1 MIFSLNLNGTFR
13 WLPGDKEKE
22 NSLNFLNCHRSS
34 LPKMMF
40 LGSFMQI
47 NLHQHKKKTLL
58 FFGAMNL
65 LLTKYFM
72 EVIS

>member
-58 FFGAMNL
+58 FFWCNE
-65 LLTKYFM
+65 FVIN
-72 EVIS
+72 EVFCGSN